1 MQVTFVAAMKEPGRQ
16 GLIFGEQEEVWGINS
31 NLIKGVEGRMAEISQ
46 ATSSNN
52 NLVLIIQEQSLDYSA
67 ISEVRVAGTVR
78 VDNVIGA
85 HFAFQ

>member
-1 MQVTFVAAMKEPGRQ
+1 MENQLKLNKGS
-16 GLIFGEQEEVWGINS
+16 VWG
-31 NLIKGVEGRMAEISQ
+31 GMAEISQ
-46 ATSSNN
+46 ATSNN

-67 ISEVRVAGTVR
+67 ISEVRTAGTVR

>member
-1 MQVTFVAAMKEPGRQ
+1 
-16 GLIFGEQEEVWGINS
+16 
-31 NLIKGVEGRMAEISQ
+31 MAEISQ

-67 ISEVRVAGTVR
+67 ISEVRVASTVR

>member
-1 MQVTFVAAMKEPGRQ
+1 M
-16 GLIFGEQEEVWGINS
+16 
-31 NLIKGVEGRMAEISQ
+31 VEIRQ

-52 NLVLIIQEQSLDYSA
+52 NLVLIIQQQSLDYSA
-67 ISEVRVAGTVR
+67 ISEVHIAGTVR

>member
-1 MQVTFVAAMKEPGRQ
+1 
-16 GLIFGEQEEVWGINS
+16 
-31 NLIKGVEGRMAEISQ
+31 MAEISQ
-46 ATSSNN
+46 ATSNN

-67 ISEVRVAGTVR
+67 ISEVCVAGTMR

>member
-1 MQVTFVAAMKEPGRQ
+1 MGNQLK
-16 GLIFGEQEEVWGINS
+16 LN
-31 NLIKGVEGRMAEISQ
+31 KGSGGGTMVEIRQ

-52 NLVLIIQEQSLDYSA
+52 NLVLIIQQQSLDYSA
-67 ISEVRVAGTVR
+67 ISEVHIAGTVR

>member
-1 MQVTFVAAMKEPGRQ
+1 M
-16 GLIFGEQEEVWGINS
+16 
-31 NLIKGVEGRMAEISQ
+31 VEIRQ